1 MGVLMVSKSIC
12 SLLVRLTQRDM
23 LTVYTNLAW
32 GGGAVAQSWQQ
43 TSFLCD
49 VGSGVHSCKCQKRNT
64 EMKFFAVCHVT
75 LVMPKTV
82 PKNGLCP
89 WAGLQLFFF
98 FLYFFR
104 WVCIFPRRT
113 RCCFPVASCSILRYN
128 QKESRNR
135 INGSS
140 LDGWWE

>member
-1 MGVLMVSKSIC
+1 MGVHMVSKSIC

-98 FLYFFR
+98 LPLLFQMGMH
-104 WVCIFPRRT
+104 FPKKNT
-113 RCCFPVASCSILRYN
+113 VLFPSRKLFDPTIQPKGE
-128 QKESRNR
+128 QK
-135 INGSS
+135 
-140 LDGWWE
+140 